1 MNKTIIECDLAN
13 NINANEKGNLTFAGY
28 DTIELSKKYG
38 TPLYLVD
45 ESLIRSR
52 IRTYKECMEK
62 YYPHGSF
69 PIFASKALS
78 FKRIYEIL
86 KEEGIGTDVVSIG
99 EMYTAI
105 KAGLP
110 LDNAFFHGNNKTDE
124 EIKFAINNNIGYFV
138 VDNFEELEYINTYA
152 KEKSI
157 KQKIVIRLTP
167 GIDPHTF
174 KAINTG
180 SVDCKFGCAIE
191 TSQAE
196 EITVKALSLSNVE
209 LCGFHC
215 HIGSQIFES
224 SPFIQAVDIMTEF
237 MHKMLTKYGFTTKI
251 LNLGGGF
258 SVKYILS
265 DPELDIEKCIK
276 EVALRLEQKCAEFN
290 LSLPI
295 IVHEPGRSL
304 VADAGLTLYTVGSK
318 KDIRGFKTYVSVDGG
333 MGDNPRYA
341 LYQAQHSA
349 TIANKCLEEKVIKCT
364 LAGRCC
370 ESGDLIAE
378 DIMLQDA
385 EKGDI
390 AAVFTTGAYNYSMAS
405 HYNRVPKPPVV
416 MLTENNDY
424 VAVKRETLDYLL
436 LNDL

>member
-1 MNKTIIECDLAN
+1 MERTILESSLAD
-13 NINANEKGNLTFAGY
+13 NIKANEKGNLTFAGY
-28 DTIELSKKYG
+28 DTIELSKKYA
-38 TPLYLVD
+38 TPLYLID
-45 ESLIRSR
+45 EELVRSR
-52 IRTYKECMEK
+52 IRAYKSSMEK
-62 YYPHGSF
+62 YYPVGSY

-99 EMYTAI
+99 EMFTAI
-105 KAGLP
+105 KAGLS

-124 EIKFAINNNIGYFV
+124 EIKYAISNNIGYFV
-138 VDNFEELEYINTYA
+138 VDNCEELEAINTFA

-157 KQKIVIRLTP
+157 TQKIVIRLTP
-167 GIDPHTF
+167 GIDPHTL

-191 TSQAE
+191 TGQAE

-215 HIGSQIFES
+215 HIGSQIFDS
-224 SPFIQAVDIMTEF
+224 TPFIEAVDIMTAF
-237 MHKMLTKYGFTTKI
+237 MAKMSKEYRYTAKI

-258 SVKYILS
+258 SVKYIES

-276 EVALRLEQKCAEFN
+276 EVGERLNAKCCEYN
-290 LSLPI
+290 IPEPI

-341 LYQAQHSA
+341 LYEAQYTA
-349 TIANKCLEEKVIKCT
+349 TVANKCLSPKNLKCT

-385 EKGDI
+385 QKGDI
-390 AAVFTTGAYNYSMAS
+390 VAVFTTGAYNYSMAS

-416 MLTENNDY
+416 MLTKEKDY
-424 VAVKRETLDYLL
+424 VAVKRETLE
-436 LNDL
+436 DLILHDI